1 MPSLTVQQ
9 KLEILADA
17 AKYDASCAS
26 SGATRKGNGKG
37 LGHSDGT
44 GICHSYTPD
53 GRCISLLK
61 LLLTNYCTYDCV
73 FCVNRVSSDI
83 RRARFTPD
91 EVVNLTLDFYKRNY
105 IEGLFLSSGI
115 IQSPDYT
122 MEQLIQVAKSLRLIH
137 HFGGYIHI
145 KAIPGCAQRLID
157 EVGLYADRL
166 SANIEL
172 PTQDDL
178 VQLAPEKKS
187 AVIESTMGQIHDR
200 KAEADEDRTK
210 ARTISSNAH
219 AAVPKFAPAGQSTQM
234 VIGAT
239 PSTDRQIIERASTL
253 YTSYKLR
260 RVYYTGFSP
269 YPEADTRLPLK
280 ASPMVREHR
289 LYQADWLMRH
299 YGFTADEITTPEEP
313 ALDLAIDPK
322 LAWARRHPECFP
334 VDVNT
339 AAREV
344 LLRVPGLGYAN
355 VDRILRIRKYHKLCL
370 QDLRKLH
377 VRLRDAAQYLIT
389 TDSLPAPKRELF
401 AETNATDVVS
411 TQQLLAST
419 DTTDLPLMQSGSI
432 RRTSAAVQIP
442 LFAEAAQSAFTGV
455 L

>member
-1 MPSLTVQQ
+1 MTSLTVQQ

-26 SGATRKGNGKG
+26 SGAKRAGNGKG
-37 LGHSDGT
+37 IGHSDGE

-91 EVVNLTLDFYKRNY
+91 EIVTLTLDFYKRNY

-122 MEQLIQVAKSLRLIH
+122 MEQLVQVAKTLRLVH

-157 EVGLYADRL
+157 EAGTYADRL

-172 PTQDDL
+172 PTQADL
-178 VQLAPEKKS
+178 VQLAPEKKAS
-187 AVIESTMGQIHDR
+187 VIEGTMGQIHDR
-200 KAEADEDRTK
+200 KAELDEDRSRLK
-210 ARTISSNAH
+210 S
-219 AAVPKFAPAGQSTQM
+219 VPKFAPAGQSTQM

-239 PSTDRQIIERASTL
+239 PSTDRQIIASANHL
-253 YTSYKLR
+253 YSTFKLK

-299 YGFTADEITTPEEP
+299 YGFASEEITTEEQPE
-313 ALDLAIDPK
+313 LDLAIDPK
-322 LAWARRHPECFP
+322 LAWARRHPEFFP
-334 VDVNT
+334 IDVN
-339 AAREV
+339 AGSREA
-344 LLRVPGLGYAN
+344 LLRIPGLGYAN
-355 VDRILRIRKYHKLCL
+355 VDRILRIRRYHKLAL

-377 VRLRDAAQYLIT
+377 VRLKDAMEYLIAV
-389 TDSLPAPKRELF
+389 DH
-401 AETNATDVVS
+401 
-411 TQQLLAST
+411 
-419 DTTDLPLMQSGSI
+419 LPLKAVNLFERSTEQEATMLDAIGRSI
-432 RRTSAAVQIP
+432 LADTPSTSSPETSANPVKLVHPGMQLP
-442 LFAEAAQSAFTGV
+442 LFADAASSAVTGV

>member
-26 SGATRKGNGKG
+26 SGAVRKNDGKG
-37 LGHSDGT
+37 VGSSDGT

-53 GRCISLLK
+53 GRCVSLLK
-61 LLLTNYCTYDCV
+61 ILLTNFCTYDCV

-83 RRARFTPD
+83 RRARFSVE

-122 MEQLIQVAKSLRLIH
+122 MEQLTQVAKTLRTVH

-157 EVGLYADRL
+157 GAGLYADRL

-172 PTQDDL
+172 PTQEDL
-178 VQLAPEKKS
+178 VQLAPEKKA
-187 AVIESTMGQIHDR
+187 AVIEGTMGQIADR
-200 KAEADEDRTK
+200 KAEVDEDRRK
-210 ARTISSNAH
+210 LPSA
-219 AAVPKFAPAGQSTQM
+219 PKFAPAGQSTQM

-239 PSTDRQIIERASTL
+239 PSTDRDIIHRASSL
-253 YTSYKLR
+253 YGDYKLR

-280 ASPMVREHR
+280 ATPRMREHR
-289 LYQADWLMRH
+289 LYQADWLMRF
-299 YGFTADEITTPEEP
+299 YGFKADEITTTDQPE
-313 ALDLAIDPK
+313 LDLAIDPK
-322 LAWARRHPECFP
+322 LAWARRHPEFFP
-334 VDVNT
+334 VDVN
-339 AAREV
+339 AAPREA
-344 LLRVPGLGYAN
+344 LLRVPGLGYHN
-355 VDRILRIRKYHKLCL
+355 VDRIVRIRKYHKLGL
-370 QDLRKLH
+370 DDLRKLH
-377 VRLRDAAQYLIT
+377 VRTKDTAEFVVTVDHLPLTAALPFTAQQQEGELALAAVADARLPALAGVVAAQQLN
-389 TDSLPAPKRELF
+389 LF
-401 AETNATDVVS
+401 AT
-411 TQQLLAST
+411 
-419 DTTDLPLMQSGSI
+419 
-432 RRTSAAVQIP
+432 
-442 LFAEAAQSAFTGV
+442 AAQSAATGV